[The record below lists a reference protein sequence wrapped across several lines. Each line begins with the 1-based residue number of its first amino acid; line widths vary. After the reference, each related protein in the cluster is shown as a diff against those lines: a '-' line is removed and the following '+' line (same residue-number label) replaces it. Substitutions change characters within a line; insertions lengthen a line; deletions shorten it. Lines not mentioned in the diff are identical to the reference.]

1 MCHAVWTKTN
11 PVIIFS
17 EKLHLNLIKCNK
29 SQQKESKLSQ
39 TTQKFKKKTYKIRY
53 NDPVGSLFVFY
64 KAVPGH

>member
-11 PVIIFS
+11 QVIIFS

-29 SQQKESKLSQ
+29 SLQKESKLSQ
-39 TTQKFKKKTYKIRY
+39 TTQKFKKTYTIRY
-53 NDPVGSLFVFY
+53 NDLVGSLFVLY